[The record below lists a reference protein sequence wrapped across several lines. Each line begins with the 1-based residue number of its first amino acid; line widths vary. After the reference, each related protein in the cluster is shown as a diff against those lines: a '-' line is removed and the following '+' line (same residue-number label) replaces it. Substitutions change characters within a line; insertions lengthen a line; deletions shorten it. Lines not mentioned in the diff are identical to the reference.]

1 MRALATLALTFLLVL
16 TAPAQDTPAPQCFEL
31 RTYHAADGKLEA
43 LQQRFRDHTLALFE
57 KHGMTNVAYWVPAEN
72 PDHLLV
78 YLLAYPDKAARETAW
93 KAFLADP
100 VWIEAKA
107 KSEEGGKLVSSVESL
122 FLVRTD
128 YSPGLPLASSTEPRL
143 FEMRRYTTR
152 EGMLP
157 SLDARFRDHTMAL
170 FQKHGMTNLLYF
182 HLEPGQ
188 DGAENTLLYFLAH
201 ASDEARKN
209 SFKTFGEDPEWKS
222 VRDASEKDGKLLIDK
237 GVVSTPLRATD
248 FSPLQ

>member
-1 MRALATLALTFLLVL
+1 MRILAILTLSCLAIFSL
-16 TAPAQDTPAPQCFEL
+16 PAQDLPVGECFEL
-31 RTYHAADGKLEA
+31 RTYHAAEGKLEA
-43 LQQRFRDHTLALFE
+43 LQRRFQDHTLALFE
-57 KHGMTNVAYWVPAEN
+57 KHGMTNVAYWVPVEN

-78 YLLAYPDKAARETAW
+78 YLLAYPDKAAREASW

-100 VWIEAKA
+100 AWIEAKA
-107 KSEEGGKLVSSVESL
+107 KSEEGGKLVAKVDSL
-122 FLVRTD
+122 FLTRTD
-128 YSPGLPLASSTEPRL
+128 YSPTLPLASAESPRL

-157 SLDARFRDHTMAL
+157 ALDARFRDHTMAL

-182 HLEPGQ
+182 HLDAGEE
-188 DGAENTLLYFLAH
+188 GAENTLLYFLAH
-201 ASDEARKN
+201 ASDEARKS

-237 GVVSTPLRATD
+237 GVVSTSLRPTD
-248 FSPLQ
+248 FSPLR